1 MVAALSPSYVVAR
14 EGFLAAAAAAG
25 VRVVS
30 HAHPLTGLEGEP
42 LSVDVAELGDA
53 SSTDVVLVVSGT
65 HGVEGYTGSALQT
78 EWLTRLAAGGA
89 SIPGGV
95 RVVLVHGLN
104 PYGFSWVR
112 RVNEDNVDLNR
123 NFVDW
128 SVGGPANTEYERIAD
143 LVVPESWDEAEQ
155 TRTTLALLELVNEI
169 GLDAVQSI
177 VSRGQYT
184 CPTGVFYGGTG
195 PTWSNTWLRGW
206 CAENLSD
213 ARHLAIIDLHTGL
226 GPSGH
231 GELIGHEPRT
241 AAAHQR
247 ATAWW
252 GDVRSMSDG
261 ESVSAVLE
269 GDWLGATA
277 SMAPTA
283 EITAVALEYGTVDPI
298 SVLQSLRSDA
308 WLHAHGDPRG
318 SDAAAV
324 RAQVRAAFAD
334 DDPAWIDV
342 VWQRFDE
349 VLTAALANI
358 GTGAAGSAS

>member
-1 MVAALSPSYVVAR
+1 MVAALSPSYVIAR
-14 EGFLAAAAAAG
+14 EAFLRAAATTGAP
-25 VRVVS
+25 VVS
-30 HAHPLTGLEGEP
+30 HPHPLTGLEDEP
-42 LSVDVAELGDA
+42 LAVDVVELGDR
-53 SSTDVVLVVSGT
+53 SSTDVVVVVSGT

-78 EWLTRLAAGGA
+78 EWLTRLAAGSA

-143 LVVPESWDEAEQ
+143 LVVPASWDDAEQ

-169 GLDAVQSI
+169 GLEAVQSI

-213 ARHLAIIDLHTGL
+213 TQHLAIIDVHTGL

-231 GELIGHEPRT
+231 GELIGHEPGT
-241 AAAHQR
+241 APAHQR

-261 ESVSAVLE
+261 ESVSAMLE
-269 GDWLGATA
+269 GDWLGATDA
-277 SMAPTA
+277 MVPSAA
-283 EITAVALEYGTVDPI
+283 ITAVALEYGTVDPI
-298 SVLQSLRSDA
+298 SVLQSLRADA

-318 SDAAAV
+318 SDAPAV
-324 RAQVRAAFAD
+324 RAHVRAAFAN
-334 DDPAWIDV
+334 DDPAWIAV
-342 VWQRFDE
+342 VWQRFED
-349 VLTAALANI
+349 VLTAALTNV
-358 GTGAAGSAS
+358 GGGAASSAS